1 MLVVFIERQEQ
12 NNSSDVNSVSN
23 SSLEFLNCDFAILGI
38 FIVTTVLLNT
48 TQYREFESGNK
59 FSLKF
64 SDTT

>member
-12 NNSSDVNSVSN
+12 SNSSDVNSVSN
-23 SSLEFLNCDFAILGI
+23 SSLEVLNCDFAILGI

-64 SDTT
+64 SDTM